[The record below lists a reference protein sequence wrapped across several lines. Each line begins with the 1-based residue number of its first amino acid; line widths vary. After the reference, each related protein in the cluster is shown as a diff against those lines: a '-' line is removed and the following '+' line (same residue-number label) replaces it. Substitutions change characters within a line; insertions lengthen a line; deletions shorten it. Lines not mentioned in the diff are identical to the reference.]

1 MRGAFLLEQ
10 MVSIGLLGVLLVM
23 VAAVTV
29 QTGRSGRTAQRGYEG
44 QVVAQNLMETHRAG
58 AMSLLSIGSLAPV
71 NGRFTDQTPY
81 TATTEVYSLG
91 GGGFA
96 TGLTENDLKGLRVTV
111 TWRDDTGTRQARCE
125 SLLAR
130 LPR

>member
-44 QVVAQNLMETHRAG
+44 QVIAQNLLETHRAG
-58 AMSLLSIGSLAPV
+58 AVSLLSMGSLPPV
-71 NGRFTDQTPY
+71 NGRFSDETPY
-81 TATTEVYSLG
+81 TATTEVYGLG
-91 GGGFA
+91 GAGFA
-96 TGLTENDLKGLRVTV
+96 TGLTDNELKGVRVTV
-111 TWRDDTGTRQARCE
+111 TWRDVTGTRQARCE